1 MIIFSS
7 FLIWKNI
14 LKLKKNEHI
23 IFIFYWNKKTGG
35 EKKENWKRERKMF
48 SATEKRVFF
57 LP

>member
-7 FLIWKNI
+7 FLISKNI

-35 EKKENWKRERKMF
+35 EKKRKLEKGKEN
-48 SATEKRVFF
+48 V
-57 LP
+57 LCY

>member
-7 FLIWKNI
+7 FLISKNI
-14 LKLKKNEHI
+14 LKLKKMNI
-23 IFIFYWNKKTGG
+23 LFLFFIGIKKLG
-35 EKKENWKRERKMF
+35 EKTENWKRERKMF

>member
-1 MIIFSS
+1 M
-7 FLIWKNI
+7 NI
-14 LKLKKNEHI
+14 LFLFFIGIKKL
-23 IFIFYWNKKTGG
+23 G